1 MALTHLKMIL
11 KKNVYVRVLTA
22 VLGGAWTLGVQQY
35 PEALMD
41 CRVKM
46 CNRPELESSSKIHRV
61 HICPM
66 HVVGWS
72 V

>member
-1 MALTHLKMIL
+1 MALDTFENDP

-46 CNRPELESSSKIHRV
+46 CNRPELESSSKFT
-61 HICPM
+61 
-66 HVVGWS
+66 GFTS
-72 V
+72 VQCM